1 MAENLSVLQPEFKQ
15 NVMSLRYSRSLSEI
29 QGVRK
34 PSEAF
39 FFFFFDQTERSLAFR
54 KQVTVKQRDDAP
66 PPTMGVEL
74 PVPSRNFFFAAVA
87 EIVDSQRLRGAIW
100 DTAARMVVEAVI
112 SIADYSGGRWTRPA
126 AGTSSGA

>member
-39 FFFFFDQTERSLAFR
+39 FFFFL
-54 KQVTVKQRDDAP
+54 
-66 PPTMGVEL
+66 
-74 PVPSRNFFFAAVA
+74 
-87 EIVDSQRLRGAIW
+87 I
-100 DTAARMVVEAVI
+100 
-112 SIADYSGGRWTRPA
+112 RP
-126 AGTSSGA
+126 SGALPFENR